1 MQRNNWQ
8 LLQRHCWDWR
18 HVMSTWTG
26 SCFDFPFVW
35 TRCEFRLALNKFKML
50 WTISYNQKFSVL
62 NYNFYI
68 DICSQERSTTLYR
81 ICFFFISKIS
91 VLFISNT
98 SVLFISKISD
108 LFLSKIRVFFYYQK
122 FVLFFVL
129 FFVSVLILFSAQ
141 LGFVCLDVANGYS
154 EVFVQF
160 VKKVR
165 HNFPTH
171 TIMVGN
177 CFYMNRIK

>member
-91 VLFISNT
+91 DI
-98 SVLFISKISD
+98 
-108 LFLSKIRVFFYYQK
+108 FLSKIRVFLLSEIRVIFRVIFCKRSY
-122 FVLFFVL
+122 FVFCSARFRVPGRRQRLLRSVCAVREESSPQLPHPHHHGGQLFL
-129 FFVSVLILFSAQ
+129 
-141 LGFVCLDVANGYS
+141 
-154 EVFVQF
+154 
-160 VKKVR
+160 
-165 HNFPTH
+165 
-171 TIMVGN
+171 
-177 CFYMNRIK
+177 